1 MKTHFLIHHVK
12 RNGKAKMKNSPVPLV
27 LGTPKRG
34 ILVLALSQLRSP
46 RRSEP
51 ALLGEQELSVL
62 G

>member
-1 MKTHFLIHHVK
+1 
-12 RNGKAKMKNSPVPLV
+12 MKNSPVPLV

-34 ILVLALSQLRSP
+34 TLVLALPQVRSP